1 MRSFFL
7 KLSSKKCPIKF
18 DSLEKVEDRTA
29 IVVGNFDGF
38 HLGHR
43 HLIRI
48 LKKRAKE
55 RNLRTTVVT
64 FCPHPLKVLA
74 PRLLLCELSSAD
86 EKAELLER
94 EGVDYLCFIRFDKE
108 FSKMGA
114 KEFLEEVLYRR
125 LGCRF
130 LLVGYD
136 WRFGHRREGEIELAR
151 EVGERLGFEV
161 ELVSPFKRNGHIVSS
176 TLVRRL
182 LSEGRLEEAE
192 EFLGRRYW
200 IRRKVVRGEGRGSKL
215 GFPTANLKDTEN
227 LCLRTGVYAVL
238 VNDELPAVA
247 NYGLRPTFDGKR
259 KVLEVHIPG
268 FSGDLRGRSIKVE
281 FLKFLREE
289 RKFPSVEELK
299 EQIER
304 DIHSALAVSSSLS

>member
-7 KLSSKKCPIKF
+7 RLSSRRCPIKVEC
-18 DSLEKVEDRTA
+18 LEGIEDRTA
-29 IVVGNFDGF
+29 VVVGNFDGF

-55 RNLRTTVVT
+55 KGLRTLVIT
-64 FCPHPLKVLA
+64 FCPHPLRVLA
-74 PRLLLCELSSAD
+74 PRLLLCELSSAE
-86 EKAELLER
+86 EKMELLER
-94 EGVDYLCFIRFDKE
+94 EGVDYLCFIRFDRE
-108 FSKMGA
+108 FSRMGA
-114 KEFLEEVLYRR
+114 KEFLEEVLFRR

-161 ELVSPFKRNGHIVSS
+161 ELVSPFKKNGHIVSS

-182 LSEGRLEEAE
+182 LSEGRLEEAQ

-200 IRRKVVRGEGRGSKL
+200 IRRKVVKGEGRGSKL

-247 NYGLRPTFDGKR
+247 NYGLRPTFDGKKR
-259 KVLEVHIPG
+259 VLEVHIPN
-268 FSGDLRGRSIKVE
+268 FSGDLRGKTIKVE

-289 RKFPSVEELK
+289 RKFPSVEDLK
-299 EQIER
+299 KQIEK
-304 DIHSALAVSSSLS
+304 DIHSALEVSSSLS

>member
-94 EGVDYLCFIRFDKE
+94 EGVDYLCFIRFDRE

-289 RKFPSVEELK
+289 RKFSSVEELK